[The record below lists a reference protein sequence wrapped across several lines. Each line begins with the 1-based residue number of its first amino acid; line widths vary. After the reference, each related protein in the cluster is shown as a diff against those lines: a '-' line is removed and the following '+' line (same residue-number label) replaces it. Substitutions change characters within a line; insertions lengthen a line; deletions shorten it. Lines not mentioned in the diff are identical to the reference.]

1 MNKKSLTNNL
11 IKYLLIVLLTIS
23 SIYVIYFTNIKI
35 CQNSLKDL
43 YQSNIQI
50 YFNLIFKPGS
60 FLNKFCFGEV
70 NYLDLS
76 KEEVYIYYDFK
87 LYFFISQIIQSLF
100 FLLIIKRSKFLN
112 FIAIVFSSNVIVQF
126 LFNFFAGLN
135 LLNETFFIQNIFFVL
150 LKLIVDKKNE

>member
-1 MNKKSLTNNL
+1 MNKKILKNNL

-43 YQSNIQI
+43 YQSNLQI
-50 YFNLIFKPGS
+50 YFNLVFEPGS

-87 LYFFISQIIQSLF
+87 LYFLITQIIQSLF

-112 FIAIVFSSNVIVQF
+112 FIAIVFSLNVIVQF
-126 LFNFFAGLN
+126 LFNYFAGLN

-150 LKLIVDKKNE
+150 LKWIVDKKNE